1 MTISRLV
8 TAETLDTLSEMD
20 PYAQRARRDLRRVHR
35 VMGTRS
41 ILCRAFKELVA
52 SDQLVRPLKILEL
65 GAGDGTLMLGVA
77 QVLKSPWLNVELTL
91 LDRQSL
97 VETETIHKFADIGWK
112 AIPYVIDVLEWV
124 STDDLIPNDAKA
136 RWDLIVVNLFL
147 HHFEGIELASL
158 LQAISMRTNLLV
170 ACEPKRGWIP
180 LLGSHLIGAIG
191 ANKVTRED
199 AVLSVHA
206 GFRGGELTAL
216 WPSELVE
223 WRIKEYS
230 RNLFS
235 HCFTAER
242 LKMLN
247 AN

>member
-1 MTISRLV
+1 MTISRIV

-20 PYAQRARRDLRRVHR
+20 PDAKRARRDLRRVHR

-52 SDQLVRPLKILEL
+52 SHQLVRPLKILEL
-65 GAGDGTLMLGVA
+65 GAGDGSLILGVA
-77 QVLKSPWLNVELTL
+77 QVLKPPWLDVELTL
-91 LDRQSL
+91 LDRQNL
-97 VETETIHKFADIGWK
+97 VTTETIAKFADIGWK
-112 AIPYVIDVLEWV
+112 AVPCVTDVLDWA
-124 STDDLIPNDAKA
+124 STDHLTLNDAKA

-147 HHFEGIELASL
+147 HHFEGIQLASL

-206 GFRGGELTAL
+206 GFRGAELSAL
-216 WPSELVE
+216 WPSEFVE

-230 RNLFS
+230 TNLFS

-242 LKMLN
+242 LKVFN